1 MNPVPLLSYKKVFI
15 VKYLKNH
22 FRPQC
27 IKPDIN
33 IFGGKIFNFLLG
45 MFYNVDGSEQEKNKW
60 NFPIKTKNR
69 FKKIYKSESEFN
81 EFKPSLKSHKNRF

>member
-1 MNPVPLLSYKKVFI
+1 MFKIPNILEKKKIQHKGGGLFSMNPVPLLSYKKVFI
-15 VKYLKNH
+15 VKYLKNL

-45 MFYNVDGSEQEKNKW
+45 MFYNVDGSEQEKNK
-60 NFPIKTKNR
+60 
-69 FKKIYKSESEFN
+69 
-81 EFKPSLKSHKNRF
+81 